1 MALESSV
8 GLENISV
15 NNATTIHPITS
26 LQESVKGIEICAV
39 CLYDLKT
46 TGLSDDCDIF
56 RIQLLLVIVMALGA

>member
-26 LQESVKGIEICAV
+26 LQESVKGIEICTV

-56 RIQLLLVIVMALGA
+56 RIQLLIVIVMALGA